1 MNEIQNIQDTLQS
14 AHESGIPLTEYTLRR
29 AIRSGAL
36 PCRIVGRTYFISWSN
51 VMKWLM
57 CEDGAD
63 NAPLPSN
70 TCPSDKKVRKIAI

>member
-1 MNEIQNIQDTLQS
+1 MNDIQNIQDTLQS
-14 AHESGIPLTEYTLRR
+14 AHENGIPLTEYTLRR
-29 AIRSGAL
+29 AIKSGAL

-63 NAPLPSN
+63 NTPSPSN
-70 TCPSDKKVRKIAI
+70 ICSNENKVRKIAI

>member
-1 MNEIQNIQDTLQS
+1 MNEIQNIQETLRS
-14 AHESGIPLTEYTLRR
+14 AHEKGIPLTEYTLRR

-63 NAPLPSN
+63 NTPLSTNISPSEN
-70 TCPSDKKVRKIAI
+70 KVRKIAI

>member
-1 MNEIQNIQDTLQS
+1 MNEIQNIQDTLRS
-14 AHESGIPLTEYTLRR
+14 AHENGIPLTEYTLRR

-63 NAPLPSN
+63 NTPLPPDICSN
-70 TCPSDKKVRKIAI
+70 ENKVRKLAF

>member
-1 MNEIQNIQDTLQS
+1 MNEIQNIQDTLRS
-14 AHESGIPLTEYTLRR
+14 AHENGIPLTEYTLRR

-63 NAPLPSN
+63 NTPSPSN
-70 TCPSDKKVRKIAI
+70 ICSNENKVRKIAI

>member
-1 MNEIQNIQDTLQS
+1 MNDIQNIQDTLQS
-14 AHESGIPLTEYTLRR
+14 AHENGIPLTEYTLRR
-29 AIRSGAL
+29 AIKSGAL

-70 TCPSDKKVRKIAI
+70 TSSENKVRKIAI